1 MTHISLEQLLKLK
14 EVQVLPNASTVIWNA
29 KLGYNA
35 ELTLNGN
42 KTLQISQFEKG
53 DYGTIKI
60 IQDNAGGRTL
70 TLPPNSKVSGG
81 GAGVLLLSTVGNAVD
96 IATFYFDGTNLY
108 WNLSTNF
115 S

>member
-42 KTLQISQFEKG
+42 KTLELSQFEKG

-60 IQDNAGGRTL
+60 IQDNTGGRSL
-70 TLPPNSKVSGG
+70 TLPLNSKVFGG
-81 GAGVLLLSTVGNAVD
+81 GLGVLPLSITGNAVD
-96 IATFYFDGTNLY
+96 IATVYFDGTNLY
-108 WNLSTNF
+108 WNLSTDF